1 MKKIVALLLVAVMAL
16 GFVGC
21 TNQAGGDVPTLV
33 WYLPCDKQAD
43 TQLVCDEINKIIE
56 PKIGAKIDIQYITSS
71 DFSERLRLI
80 MASQEEFDLTFTGF
94 ANPYLDGVRR
104 GGFVELTD
112 LLKKYGPEL
121 SDTIPDY
128 LWEAAEVDGGIYA
141 IPVYQAMTMCR
152 AIYFNKEYVD
162 KYNFDTS
169 KVKKL
174 EDIRPFLEQIRD
186 NEKGNIFPMARP
198 SVTYFFPE
206 AFRYLQTSINFISV
220 DSHTNKVLFEYDAP
234 EYAEARKILNDWN
247 DAGFFNPNVGS
258 STPVTQV
265 ACRVTDGHRPGAV
278 ADEERKHGMEII
290 AVPISD
296 YAMDRKGANTTM
308 TAISA
313 TSKYPEKA
321 MQFIVEVN
329 TNKEVF
335 DLCAYG
341 IEGKHYERI
350 SDSHIKIDTESGY
363 VPGGNWKYGC
373 IFTGSLLEGYE
384 DDLWEQIK
392 KVNDDSKKSILL
404 GFVADTEPVTTIIS
418 QIATVTGEYGE
429 LNNGTSQDFDKKLA
443 EFEQKLEKAGKKELV
458 EYAEKLIYKYFDEK
472 GIEYKK

>member
-1 MKKIVALLLVAVMAL
+1 MKKTVALLLIAVMAL
-16 GFVGC
+16 GLVACGG
-21 TNQAGGDVPTLV
+21 NQAGGDVPTLV
-33 WYLPCDKQAD
+33 WYLPCNRQAD
-43 TQLVCDEINKIIE
+43 TQLVCDEVNKIIE
-56 PKIGAKIDIQYITSS
+56 PKIGAKIDIQYIASS
-71 DFSERLRLI
+71 DFTERLRLI
-80 MASQEEFDLTFTGF
+80 MASQDEFDLCFTGF
-94 ANPYLDGVRR
+94 TNPYLDGLRR

-112 LLKKYGPEL
+112 LLKEYGPQL
-121 SDTIPDY
+121 SETIPDY
-128 LWEAAEVDGGIYA
+128 LWEAAMVDGEIYA
-141 IPVYQAMTMCR
+141 IPTYQAMTMCR

-174 EDIRPFLEQIRD
+174 EDIKPFLEQIRD
-186 NEKGNIFPMARP
+186 NEKGNIFPMTRP

-206 AFRYLQTSINFISV
+206 AFRYLQTSINYISV
-220 DSHTNKVLFEYDAP
+220 DSRTNKVLFEYDAP
-234 EYAEARKILNDWN
+234 EYEEARKILKEWN
-247 DAGFFNPNVGS
+247 DAGFFNPDINA
-258 STPVTQV
+258 STPVTRV

-278 ADEERKHGMEII
+278 ADEERKYGMEII

-313 TSKYPEKA
+313 TSKHPEKA

-350 SDSHIKIDTESGY
+350 SDTHIRIDTESGY

-392 KVNDDSKKSILL
+392 EVNDNSKKSVLL
-404 GFVADTEPVTTIIS
+404 GFVADTEPVTTQIS
-418 QIATVTGEYGE
+418 QIATVLSEYSE
-429 LNNGTSQDFDKKLA
+429 INNGTSINLDEKIAECEKKL
-443 EFEQKLEKAGKKELV
+443 ETAGKKELV
-458 EYAEKLIYKYFDEK
+458 EYAEKAIYAYLDEK
-472 GIEYKK
+472 GLR

>member
-80 MASQEEFDLTFTGF
+80 MASQEVFDLTFTGF

-128 LWEAAEVDGGIYA
+128 LWEAARIDGGIYA

-206 AFRYLQTSINFISV
+206 AFRYLQTSINYISV

-234 EYAEARKILNDWN
+234 EYVEARKILNDWN

-392 KVNDDSKKSILL
+392 KVNDESEKSVLL
-404 GFVADTEPVTTIIS
+404 GFVADTEPVTTLIS
-418 QIATVTGEYGE
+418 QIATVLGEYGE

-472 GIEYKK
+472 GIEYKR

>member
-1 MKKIVALLLVAVMAL
+1 MKKVIALLLVAVMAL
-16 GFVGC
+16 GLIGC
-21 TNQAGGDVPTLV
+21 GKTTGGDVPTLV
-33 WYLPCDKQAD
+33 WYLQGDKLPD

-56 PKIGAKIDIQYITSS
+56 PKIGAKIDIQYIASS
-71 DFSERLRLI
+71 DFTERLRLI
-80 MASQEEFDLTFTGF
+80 MAAQETFDLCFTGYV
-94 ANPYLDGVRR
+94 NPYLDGVRR
-104 GGFVELTD
+104 DGFVELTD
-112 LLKKYGPEL
+112 LLDKYGPEL
-121 SDTIPDY
+121 KNTIPDY
-128 LWEAAEVDGGIYA
+128 LWEAAEVDGKIYA
-141 IPVYQAMTMCR
+141 IPTYQAMTMCR

-174 EDIRPFLEQIRD
+174 EDIRPFLEAVRD
-186 NEKGNIFPMARP
+186 NEKGNVFPMSRP

-206 AFRYLQTSINFISV
+206 AFRYLQTSISYISV

-234 EYAEARKILNDWN
+234 EYVEARKILNDWSA
-247 DAGFFNPNVGS
+247 AGFFNPNVNQ
-258 STPVTQV
+258 STPVNQV

-278 ADEERKHGMEII
+278 ADEETKYGMEII

-313 TSKYPEKA
+313 TSRYPEKA

-341 IEGKHYERI
+341 IEGQHYDRI
-350 SDSHIKIDTESGY
+350 SDTHIKIKDESGY
-363 VPGGNWKYGC
+363 KPGGNWKYGC

-384 DDLWEQIK
+384 DDLWDQIK
-392 KVNDDSKKSILL
+392 KVNDESDKSVLL
-404 GFVADTEPVTTIIS
+404 GFVADTDPVVTIIS
-418 QIATVTGEYGE
+418 QLATVLGEYGE
-429 LNNGTSQDFDKKLA
+429 LNNGTSSNFDAKLA
-443 EFEQKLEKAGKKELV
+443 EFEQKLEKAGKQELV
-458 EYAEKLIYKYFDEK
+458 EFAENLIYKYFDEK
-472 GIEYKK
+472 GIKYEK

>member
-1 MKKIVALLLVAVMAL
+1 MKKIVALLLVAIMAL
-16 GFVGC
+16 GLVGC
-21 TNQAGGDVPTLV
+21 NESVGGDVPTLV
-33 WYLPCDKQAD
+33 WYLPADKQAD
-43 TQLVCDEINKIIE
+43 TKLVCDEVNKIIE

-80 MASQEEFDLTFTGF
+80 MAAQEEFDLTFTGF

-104 GGFVELTD
+104 GGFVELTE
-112 LLKKYGPEL
+112 LLKEYGPEL
-121 SDTIPDY
+121 SETIPDY
-128 LWEAAEVDGGIYA
+128 LWEAAEVDGKIYA

-174 EDIRPFLEQIRD
+174 EDIRPFLETIRD
-186 NEKGNIFPMARP
+186 NEKGNIFPMSRP
-198 SVTYFFPE
+198 NVTYFFPE
-206 AFRYLQTSINFISV
+206 AFRYLQTSISYISV

-234 EYAEARKILNDWN
+234 EYVEARKILNEWN
-247 DAGFFNPNVGS
+247 AAGFFNPNVNQ
-258 STPVTQV
+258 STPATQV

-290 AVPISD
+290 AVPISG
-296 YAMDRKGANTTM
+296 YTMDRKGANTTM

-313 TSKYPEKA
+313 TSRYPEKA

-329 TNKEVF
+329 TNKEVY

-341 IEGKHYERI
+341 IEGKHHDRI
-350 SDSHIKIDTESGY
+350 SDTHIKIKDESGY
-363 VPGGNWKYGC
+363 NPGGNWKYGC

-384 DDLWEQIK
+384 DDLWDQIK
-392 KVNDDSKKSILL
+392 KVNDESNKSVLL
-404 GFVADTEPVTTIIS
+404 GFVADTAPVTTTIS
-418 QIATVTGEYGE
+418 QIATVQSEYGE
-429 LNNGTSQDFDKKLA
+429 LNNGTSKDFDKKLA
-443 EFEQKLEKAGKKELV
+443 EYQQKLEKAGKKELV
-458 EYAEKLIYKYFDEK
+458 EYAEKLIYKYFDDK
-472 GIEYKK
+472 GIKYEK

>member
-16 GFVGC
+16 GFAGC
-21 TNQAGGDVPTLV
+21 TDQAGGDVPTLV

-80 MASQEEFDLTFTGF
+80 MASQEVFDLTFTGF

-206 AFRYLQTSINFISV
+206 AFRYLQTSINYISV

-247 DAGFFNPNVGS
+247 DAGFFNPNIGS

-350 SDSHIKIDTESGY
+350 SDSHIRINDESGY
-363 VPGGNWKYGC
+363 KPGGNWKYGC

-392 KVNDDSKKSILL
+392 KVNDDSKKSVLL
-404 GFVADTEPVTTIIS
+404 GFVADTAPVTTIIS

-429 LNNGTSQDFDKKLA
+429 LNNGTSQSFDKKLA

-458 EYAEKLIYKYFDEK
+458 EYAEKQIYKYFDEK
-472 GIEYKK
+472 GISYEK